1 MQYKLIDYRGQG
13 FVVMGSAEFRR
24 WQEHLDRRFDDSGDA
39 GHAHLHVRVA
49 GEDRRYPDVETY
61 LAEFQVRDITE
72 ADAQALARL
81 FPVDHDAHG
90 AWYGQHEIFQP
101 FAGK

>member
-1 MQYKLIDYRGQG
+1 MHYKLIDYHGQG
-13 FVVMGSAEFRR
+13 FIVMGTQDFMR
-24 WQEHLDRRFDDSGDA
+24 WQDHLNRRFDDSADA
-39 GHAHLHVRVA
+39 GHVHLHVRVN
-49 GEDRRYPDVETY
+49 GEDHSYASVDAY

-72 ADAQALARL
+72 AQAHTLAEL
-81 FPVDHDAHG
+81 FAGGSDAHR